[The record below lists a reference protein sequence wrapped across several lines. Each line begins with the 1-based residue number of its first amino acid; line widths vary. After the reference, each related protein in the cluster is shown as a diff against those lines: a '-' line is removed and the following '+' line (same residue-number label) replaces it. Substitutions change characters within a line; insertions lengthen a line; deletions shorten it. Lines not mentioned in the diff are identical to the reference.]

1 MRLCAKIHEHLMP
14 FQSWT
19 FNQLM
24 SAAIRQ
30 EDAIRAIK
38 DEKRGKRV
46 APGPS
51 RGTLPMYRMVYTL
64 PVGVTEPPKK

>member
-1 MRLCAKIHEHLMP
+1 VKKTTPFHKRLCAKIHEHLMP

-38 DEKRGKRV
+38 D
-46 APGPS
+46 
-51 RGTLPMYRMVYTL
+51 
-64 PVGVTEPPKK
+64 